1 MRLPP
6 NHSCVWTGTCS
17 FTGDLTGDLDD
28 TLRLRI
34 RLTSKSRRDA
44 IVGLIQTAD
53 GQAIKATVR
62 ALPQDG
68 AANKAV
74 QALIAKWLAMP
85 KSSIILSAGA
95 KSRTKILTIIAD
107 KPDRSRIIDQI
118 NQLSTN

>member
-6 NHSCVWTGTCS
+6 TDSCVWTGT
-17 FTGDLTGDLDD
+17 GDLTD
-28 TLRLRI
+28 TLGLRV
-34 RLTSKSRRDA
+34 RLTPKSSRDA
-44 IVGLIQTAD
+44 VVGLIQTAD
-53 GQAIKATVR
+53 GPAIKATVR

-85 KSSIILSAGA
+85 KSSITLSAGA

-107 KPDRSRIIDQI
+107 TPNRARIIDQVDRF
-118 NQLSTN
+118 STN